1 MESPRSSRRAVV
13 ALVAVLTAFIM
24 ALGFIVAGSLAPRR
38 LVEFSLTVHVPRSA
52 IPDSL
57 VWDTVTVDAA
67 AEDRWRFFDFA
78 TGVPVEPPNTVGWD
92 LAFSRFRVVP
102 ADAALDLGPVAFAT
116 VHWAPSE
123 GFIATAYESDTTN
136 AAMSRWY
143 RYDFFSHLLRP
154 NGHVYV
160 VRTSD
165 GHYAKLE
172 FLSYYCIGT
181 LPGCITFRYAYQGNG
196 SRRFD

>member
-1 MESPRSSRRAVV
+1 MESPRPSRRAVV
-13 ALVAVLTAFIM
+13 TLVAVFTASIM
-24 ALGFIVAGSLAPRR
+24 ALGFIVASSLAPRR
-38 LVEFSLTVHVPRSA
+38 VVEFSLTVHVPRSA

-67 AEDRWRFFDFA
+67 DENRWRFFDFA
-78 TGVPVEPPNTVGWD
+78 TGVPVEPPDTAGWD
-92 LAFSRFRVVP
+92 LAFSRFRVFP

-116 VHWAPSE
+116 VHSAPSE

-143 RYDFFSHLLRP
+143 TYDFFSHLLQP

-160 VRTSD
+160 VRTGD
-165 GHYAKLE
+165 GHYAKLK

-181 LPGCITFRYAYQGNG
+181 SPGCITFRYAYQGNS